1 MNPKAKLLQDGGY
14 RYNFDRLAYVN
25 RDAKKVFALEA
36 IEGHSEEWLAKKIAE
51 PNPSGDW
58 RFYEEPSASIRRAL
72 VAELDGQP
80 AHR

>member
-1 MNPKAKLLQDGGY
+1 MNRKEQLLSDAGY

-25 RDAKKVFALEA
+25 RDAKKIFAVDDIA
-36 IEGHSEEWLAKKIAE
+36 DHSEEWLASKIAE

-58 RFYEEPSASIRRAL
+58 RFYEEPSTGIRRAL
-72 VAELDGQP
+72 VAELNGQP